1 MLTRTSKT
9 LRTLALTMLL
19 TALLSGV
26 SPALLAQPRPAPTQ
40 APAPQAPTP
49 TPPPDDGRDA
59 RETRERLREVL
70 NQYPPS
76 VAQVLRLD
84 PSLLSKPDYMA
95 NYPSLAAFVAQ
106 HPQVVHNPAFF
117 IGDPRFEAQETGRG
131 AALRVVENVFE
142 GAMFL
147 LGVVSFFT
155 LVGWL
160 GRALIDYRTWQRA
173 SKIQADAHAKLVDR
187 LTSNEDLLAY
197 LQSPAGQ
204 RATMPA
210 TRPGL
215 DIAMRAVGAPVNRIL
230 WSVQAG
236 VVLAAGGLGLWFAK
250 ASVIEEAAQALN
262 VVAVL
267 AVALGVGF
275 VASALVAY
283 GLSRQLGLLESEPR
297 STHA

>member
-1 MLTRTSKT
+1 MT
-9 LRTLALTMLL
+9 LTMWL

-40 APAPQAPTP
+40 TPAPAQ
-49 TPPPDDGRDA
+49 PPVDERDA

-76 VAQVLRLD
+76 VGQVLRLD

-95 NYPSLAAFVAQ
+95 TYPALAAFVAQ

-117 IGDPRFEAQETGRG
+117 IGDPRFEVQETGRG

-147 LGVVSFFT
+147 IGVVSFFT

-197 LQSPAGQ
+197 LQSAAGQ
-204 RATMPA
+204 RATMSA

-283 GLSRQLGLLESEPR
+283 ALSRQLGLLESEPR

>member
-1 MLTRTSKT
+1 MLTPTSKT
-9 LRTLALTMLL
+9 LRTLTLTMWL

-40 APAPQAPTP
+40 APTP
-49 TPPPDDGRDA
+49 VQTPVDERDA

-95 NYPSLAAFVAQ
+95 SYPTLATFVAQ

-117 IGDPRFEAQETGRG
+117 IGDPRFEVQETGRG

-147 LGVVSFFT
+147 IGVVSFFT

-204 RATMPA
+204 RATMSA

>member
-1 MLTRTSKT
+1 MLTLTSKT
-9 LRTLALTMLL
+9 LRTLTLTMWL

-40 APAPQAPTP
+40 APAPVQAPV
-49 TPPPDDGRDA
+49 DERDA

-95 NYPSLAAFVAQ
+95 SYPTLGTFVAQ

-117 IGDPRFEAQETGRG
+117 IGDPRFEMQETGRG
-131 AALRVVENVFE
+131 AALRVVENVFS

-147 LGVVSFFT
+147 IGVVSFFT

-173 SKIQADAHAKLVDR
+173 SKIQSDAHAKLVDR

-204 RATMPA
+204 RATMSA